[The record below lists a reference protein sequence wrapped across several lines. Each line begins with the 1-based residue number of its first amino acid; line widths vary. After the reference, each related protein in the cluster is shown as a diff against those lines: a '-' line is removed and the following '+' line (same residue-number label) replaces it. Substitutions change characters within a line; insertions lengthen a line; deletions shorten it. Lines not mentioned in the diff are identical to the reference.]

1 MEEAKKVANE
11 NFDWNAFE
19 NDLGVYDQPK
29 EQIGEAYDKTLSNIA
44 ANEVTEGTVIGINK
58 REVVVNIGY
67 KSEGIIP
74 ISEFRYNPDLK
85 VGDKIEVYVESAED
99 KNGQL
104 ALSHKKA
111 RQLKSWDRVNE
122 ALEKDEII
130 KGYIKCRTKGGMIVD
145 VFGIEA
151 FLPGSQIDVKPIR
164 DYDVYVDKTMEFKV
178 VKINQEF
185 RNVVVSHKALIEAE
199 LEAQKQVIMSKLEK
213 GQILEGT
220 VKNITSYGV
229 FVDLGGVDGLIHI
242 TDLSWGRVNHPEE
255 IVSLDEKIRVVI
267 LDFDDAK
274 KRIALGLKQLDEF
287 SNLVFDTTIS
297 NINVKT
303 GDSYMVSYKC
313 NKRLVP
319 KIKSSGDTLTI
330 SQSNRANYKR
340 NTTSEITVTIP
351 EGAALNKLS
360 LDTGVGEVNLNSLTA
375 ADAEFDTG
383 VGDLYVTDCSF
394 ATCDVD
400 GGTGN
405 LSFENCA
412 FDEMDIDGGTGNIT
426 VTSSQSLDGYMMD
439 LDSGTGDITING
451 NDYDDEYEV
460 NEHAKKHLVIDSG
473 LGDIEVKY

>member
-1 MEEAKKVANE
+1 MK
-11 NFDWNAFE
+11 
-19 NDLGVYDQPK
+19 
-29 EQIGEAYDKTLSNIA
+29 
-44 ANEVTEGTVIGINK
+44 
-58 REVVVNIGY
+58 
-67 KSEGIIP
+67 
-74 ISEFRYNPDLK
+74 
-85 VGDKIEVYVESAED
+85 
-99 KNGQL
+99 
-104 ALSHKKA
+104 
-111 RQLKSWDRVNE
+111 
-122 ALEKDEII
+122 
-130 KGYIKCRTKGGMIVD
+130 
-145 VFGIEA
+145 
-151 FLPGSQIDVKPIR
+151 
-164 DYDVYVDKTMEFKV
+164 
-178 VKINQEF
+178 
-185 RNVVVSHKALIEAE
+185 
-199 LEAQKQVIMSKLEK
+199 
-213 GQILEGT
+213 
-220 VKNITSYGV
+220 KNIYLIIITIITVVCIIAGSLYHI
-229 FVDLGGVDGLIHI
+229 GG
-242 TDLSWGRVNHPEE
+242 
-255 IVSLDEKIRVVI
+255 
-267 LDFDDAK
+267 F
-274 KRIALGLKQLDEF
+274 ALGLFDNLIPRSDKSLGNVCTEELSVDEF

-330 SQSNRANYKR
+330 SQSKGANYRR

-351 EGAALNKLS
+351 EGTALNKLS
-360 LDTGVGEVNLNSLTA
+360 L
-375 ADAEFDTG
+375 DTG